1 MNLQR
6 PKPLFCRSVSVLE
19 NVEII
24 CVCGSFTVL
33 MLRVCHTYILCVF
46 DICHELAK

>member
-6 PKPLFCRSVSVLE
+6 PKPMFCRSVSVLE

-24 CVCGSFTVL
+24 CECGSTL
-33 MLRVCHTYILCVF
+33 ILV
-46 DICHELAK
+46 

>member
-6 PKPLFCRSVSVLE
+6 SKPMFSHLVSVLE

-24 CVCGSFTVL
+24 CECGSTF
-33 MLRVCHTYILCVF
+33 ILV
-46 DICHELAK
+46 